1 MDEERNE
8 EQNKEKPAW
17 QQRKE
22 GWYDNLNVSV
32 KQLDMIIAVAAV
44 LLVGVVVLIALDAM
58 GIIGS

>member
-8 EQNKEKPAW
+8 GQEKKGAW

-32 KQLDMIIAVAAV
+32 RQLDIIIAVASAM
-44 LLVGVVVLIALDAM
+44 LVGVAVLIALEAK
-58 GIIGS
+58 GIIG

>member
-1 MDEERNE
+1 MDEEKKSE
-8 EQNKEKPAW
+8 KEKGAW

-22 GWYDNLNVSV
+22 SWYDNLNVTV
-32 KQLDMIIAVAAV
+32 KQLDMIIAVAGV

>member
-1 MDEERNE
+1 MDEEKKPE
-8 EQNKEKPAW
+8 KEKGAW

-22 GWYDNLNVSV
+22 SWYDNLNVTV
-32 KQLDMIIAVAAV
+32 KQLDMIIVIAGV